1 MLILTRKIGESVI
14 IDGDIEVKVL
24 GVHGNQV
31 KVGVEAPATISVHR
45 KEVQERITDKGQRSK

>member
-31 KVGVEAPATISVHR
+31 KVGVDAPATIPVHR
-45 KEVQERITDKGQRSK
+45 KEVQQRITDKGQRGK